1 MSTAVAADISTFY
14 TQTVPDDFNRSLDAQ
29 RAQGAAGERVLAGM
43 LAVDATIRVDV
54 TDCSRGSFY
63 LNIESGFVTSGDAP
77 AQPPF
82 LRILQDSAAVRRF
95 ARESSGSLTA
105 LLGALAGLGADMKLT
120 RKRMLDLE
128 AVDGLLR
135 FEVTGEG
142 GFSLQTHFGGSDLPA
157 EPDATLRMTAAAY
170 ADLRAGRIDPQSAF
184 LDDAIET
191 EGDIQKIM
199 QVAFAV
205 VAPD

>member
-1 MSTAVAADISTFY
+1 
-14 TQTVPDDFNRSLDAQ
+14 
-29 RAQGAAGERVLAGM
+29 VL
-43 LAVDATIRVDV
+43 
-54 TDCSRGSFY
+54 
-63 LNIESGFVTSGDAP
+63 E
-77 AQPPF
+77 
-82 LRILQDSAAVRRF
+82 
-95 ARESSGSLTA
+95 
-105 LLGALAGLGADMKLT
+105 
-120 RKRMLDLE
+120 LE

-135 FEVTGEG
+135 FEVTGDG
-142 GFSLQTHFGGSDLPA
+142 GFSLLTHFGTSDLPD

-191 EGDIQKIM
+191 EGDMQKIM